1 LPRTCLNFYYL
12 KKEIELRVANHDAVV
27 LIDPRVVSDDILLLC
42 CLLLSVEERKSSL
55 KSTIQML
62 IKMPIGH
69 VVISNLDMLELMLM
83 MKEDAATVSGAAASP
98 FPSDL
103 GDGSLS
109 EAESPSRRIPARTH
123 LMSHTLNTMN
133 NQDERDGPLLSEAAC
148 GGHQ

>member
-1 LPRTCLNFYYL
+1 
-12 KKEIELRVANHDAVV
+12 
-27 LIDPRVVSDDILLLC
+27 
-42 CLLLSVEERKSSL
+42 
-55 KSTIQML
+55 ML